1 MSSGQQAIS
10 AFCVSMRGWAARYW
24 VSRAAA
30 TAPLTLLAL
39 ALLGADWLPWS
50 AKGAYSDL
58 AITHWPNALF
68 IQTTLRETGRLPLW
82 RPLIMAGAP
91 FAANPLS
98 GLWYPPHLLLLVL
111 PLPAAFNLLLALHLF
126 WGGLGMYRLGQQFHL
141 SRGAACVAATAWVLA
156 PRMVAHLGAG
166 HVGLV
171 YALGWWPWVVW
182 AARRAR
188 EAGTGRA
195 WGVAGG
201 VLALE
206 FLADPRITA
215 LTLPVAV
222 LMALFTRQTLL
233 SPHPLPLSPLAG
245 RGPGGGVRG
254 EGEIPSPLRG
264 RKDLSV
270 LPRRAGQVLPGALVF
285 LLLTAVQTLPLA
297 EFMGYSTRAWITPY
311 EAGWFSLPWNY
322 LLGIILPDRGG
333 FHEWMTYVG
342 PAALILAILG
352 LRALGRRAGWVL
364 AGLGLAVLFA
374 LGANTP
380 FYRLLVRVVP
390 GLTWLRVPARAWFIV
405 VFGLALLAG
414 AGVMA
419 LQRRARPGSW
429 LSPSRVAALAL
440 ALVVM
445 DLGFMDASLIRLRSV
460 ASVLAEGGEL
470 AATLAAQPGLFRVYS
485 PSYSLPQQTGAMY
498 GLQSVDGVDPLQLA
512 ETVAFVRQAA
522 GLESQPPRYSEVLPP
537 APPSGDVILGHRDAR
552 PDLNLLGLLN
562 VRYLAAEF
570 PLQVEGLV
578 ERGRFGTTILY
589 ENTRVLPRAFVL
601 YRAEPVAGPEEAL
614 TRLKEADPRQVAFV
628 EGGAALAVQGTAA
641 LSEALVTTYTPD
653 YIAVQATLERP
664 GVLILSEVWYPGWE
678 ARVDGLPVPIYRADG
693 LLRAVYLQ
701 PGTHTVEFSY
711 APWTVNAGL
720 ALSAL
725 GWLVFVS
732 VGVSEWR
739 KPALFIPPA
748 P

>member
-1 MSSGQQAIS
+1 MGI
-10 AFCVSMRGWAARYW
+10 
-24 VSRAAA
+24 AAA
-30 TAPLTLLAL
+30 SLLAAA
-39 ALLGADWLPWS
+39 ALLGADWVPWS

-58 AITHWPNALF
+58 AITHWPNAVF
-68 IQTTLRETGRLPLW
+68 IRDTWRETGRLPLW

-98 GLWYPPHLLLLVL
+98 GLWYPPNLLLLFL
-111 PLPAAFNLLLALHLF
+111 PLPAAFNLLLALHLL
-126 WGGLGMYRLGQQFHL
+126 WGGLGMYRLGQQYHL
-141 SRGAACVAATAWVLA
+141 SRGAALVAAVAWVLT
-156 PRMVAHLGAG
+156 PRAIAHMGAG

-171 YALGWWPWVVW
+171 YALGWWPWVVG

-188 EAGTGRA
+188 QTGRRSA

-222 LMALFTRQTLL
+222 FAALFTRRAPMPSRPNL
-233 SPHPLPLSPLAG
+233 PPRVGEGGPLPSPVQGEREG
-245 RGPGGGVRG
+245 RGVMR
-254 EGEIPSPLRG
+254 SAAKPLLRQ
-264 RKDLSV
+264 V
-270 LPRRAGQVLPGALVF
+270 GQATPGALVF

-311 EAGWFSLPWNY
+311 EAGWSSLPWTY
-322 LLGIILPDRGG
+322 LLGVLLPDRGG

-342 PAALILAILG
+342 PAALILALLG
-352 LRALGRRAGWVL
+352 LRALGRRAGWVV
-364 AGLGLAVLFA
+364 AGLGLAVVFA

-405 VFGLALLAG
+405 AFGLALLAG
-414 AGVMA
+414 IGVHA
-419 LQRRARPGSW
+419 LQRRARPGQR
-429 LSPSRVAALAL
+429 LSPSGVAALAL
-440 ALVVM
+440 ALVTL

-460 ASVLAEGGEL
+460 ASILAEGSEL
-470 AATLAAQPGLFRVYS
+470 ATTLAAQPGLFRIYS
-485 PSYSLPQQTGAMY
+485 PSYSLPQQNGAVY
-498 GLQSVDGVDPLQLA
+498 GLHSVDGVDPLQLA

-570 PLQVEGLV
+570 PLHVEGLV
-578 ERGRFGTTILY
+578 ERGRFGTTYLY

-601 YRAEPVAGPEEAL
+601 YRAEPVSGPEEAL
-614 TRLKEADPRQVAFV
+614 ARLKEADPHQVAFV
-628 EGGAALAVQGTAA
+628 EGGAALTGQGTAT
-641 LSEALVTTYTPD
+641 LSEALVTLYTPD
-653 YIAVQATLERP
+653 SITVQATLEWP

-678 ARVDGLPVPIYRADG
+678 ARADGQPVPIYRADG
-693 LLRAVYLQ
+693 LLRAVYLP
-701 PGTHTVEFSY
+701 PGTHTIVFNY
-711 APWTVNAGL
+711 APGTVKAGL

-725 GWLVFVS
+725 GWFVFAS
-732 VGVSEWR
+732 AGVSEWR
-739 KPALFIPPA
+739 KQARSVLPAH
-748 P
+748 

>member
-24 VSRAAA
+24 VSRVGMTA
-30 TAPLTLLAL
+30 TLTLLAL

-82 RPLIMAGAP
+82 RPLIMAGTP

-98 GLWYPPHLLLLVL
+98 GLWYPPNLLLLVL
-111 PLPAAFNLLLALHLF
+111 PLPSAFNLLLALHLL
-126 WGGLGMYRLGQQFHL
+126 WSGLGMYRLGQQFHL
-141 SRGAACVAATAWVLA
+141 SQGAACIAATAWVLA
-156 PRMVAHLGAG
+156 PRTIAHMGAG

-222 LMALFTRQTLL
+222 LMALFTQGVT
-233 SPHPLPLSPLAG
+233 SPLA
-245 RGPGGGVRG
+245 PPLRG
-254 EGEIPSPLRG
+254 EGSGRVGPSLLR
-264 RKDLSV
+264 SV
-270 LPRRAGQVLPGALVF
+270 GQVLPGALVF

-311 EAGWFSLPWNY
+311 EAGGFSLPWNY

-342 PAALILAILG
+342 PAVLILAILG

-380 FYRLLVRVVP
+380 FYRLLVSIVP

-414 AGVMA
+414 VGVHV
-419 LQRRARPGSW
+419 LQRRARPGRR
-429 LSPSRVAALAL
+429 LSPSGVAALAL

-445 DLGFMDASLIRLRSV
+445 DLGFMDVSLIRLRSV

-522 GLESQPPRYSEVLPP
+522 GLEDQPPRYSEVLPP

-570 PLQVEGLV
+570 PLQVEGLM

-601 YRAEPVAGPEEAL
+601 YRAEPVTGPEEAL
-614 TRLKEADPRQVAFV
+614 ARLKEADPRQVAFV
-628 EGGAALAVQGTAA
+628 EGGAALTGQGTAT

-653 YIAVQATLERP
+653 YVTVQATLERH

-678 ARVDGLPVPIYRADG
+678 ARVDGQPVPIYRADG

-711 APWTVNAGL
+711 DPWTVKAGL

-725 GWLVFVS
+725 GWLVFIS
-732 VGVSEWR
+732 VGMSEWR
-739 KPALFIPPA
+739 KQARSVPPVH
-748 P
+748 

>member
-1 MSSGQQAIS
+1 MGI
-10 AFCVSMRGWAARYW
+10 
-24 VSRAAA
+24 AAA
-30 TAPLTLLAL
+30 SLLAAA
-39 ALLGADWLPWS
+39 ALLGADWVPWS

-58 AITHWPNALF
+58 AITHWPNAVF
-68 IQTTLRETGRLPLW
+68 IRDTWRETGRLPLW

-98 GLWYPPHLLLLVL
+98 GLWYPPNLLLLFL
-111 PLPAAFNLLLALHLF
+111 PLPAAFNLLLVLHLL
-126 WGGLGMYRLGQQFHL
+126 WGGLGMYRLGQQFRL
-141 SRGAACVAATAWVLA
+141 SRGAALVAAAAWVLT
-156 PRMVAHLGAG
+156 PRTIAHMGAG

-188 EAGTGRA
+188 QTGRWSA
-195 WGVAGG
+195 WGIAGG

-215 LTLPVAV
+215 LTLPVAA
-222 LMALFTRQTLL
+222 LITLFTRQTWL
-233 SPHPLPLSPLAG
+233 SPHPSP
-245 RGPGGGVRG
+245 PPQRG
-254 EGEIPSPLRG
+254 EGEIPPSWRG
-264 RKDLSV
+264 RKDLSA
-270 LPRRAGQVLPGALVF
+270 LPRLVGQIVPGALVF
-285 LLLTAVQTLPLA
+285 LLLTAVQILPLA
-297 EFMGYSTRAWITPY
+297 EFMGYSTRSLLTPY
-311 EAGWFSLPWNY
+311 EAGWSSLPWTY
-322 LLGIILPDRGG
+322 LLGVILPDRGG

-342 PAALILAILG
+342 PAVLILALLG
-352 LRALGRRAGWVL
+352 LRALGRRAGWVM

-405 VFGLALLAG
+405 AFGLALLAG
-414 AGVMA
+414 IGVHA
-419 LQRRARPGSW
+419 LQRRARPGQR

-440 ALVVM
+440 ALVAL
-445 DLGFMDASLIRLRSV
+445 DLSFMDASLIRLRSV

-470 AATLAAQPGLFRVYS
+470 AATLAAQPGLFRIYS
-485 PSYSLPQQTGAMY
+485 PSYSLPQQNGAVY
-498 GLQSVDGVDPLQLA
+498 GLHSVDGVDPLQLA

-562 VRYLAAEF
+562 VRYVAAEF
-570 PLQVEGLV
+570 PLDVEGLV
-578 ERGRFGTTILY
+578 ERGRFGTTYLY

-601 YRAEPVAGPEEAL
+601 YRAEPVSGPEEAL
-614 TRLKEADPRQVAFV
+614 ARLKEADPHQVAFV
-628 EGGAALAVQGTAA
+628 EGGAALPGQGTAT
-641 LSEALVTTYTPD
+641 LSEALVTLYTPD
-653 YIAVQATLERP
+653 SIAVRATLERP

-678 ARVDGLPVPIYRADG
+678 ARADGQPVSIYRADG

-701 PGTHTVEFSY
+701 PGTHTIVFNY
-711 APWTVNAGL
+711 APGTVKAGL

-725 GWLVFVS
+725 GWLVFAS
-732 VGVSEWR
+732 AGVSEWR
-739 KPALFIPPA
+739 KQARSVLPAH
-748 P
+748 